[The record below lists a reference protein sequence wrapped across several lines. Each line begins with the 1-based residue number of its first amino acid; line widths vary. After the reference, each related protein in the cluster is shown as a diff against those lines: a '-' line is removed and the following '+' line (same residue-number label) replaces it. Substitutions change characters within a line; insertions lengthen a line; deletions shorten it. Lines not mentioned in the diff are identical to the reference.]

1 MGDGAR
7 QKASLTEIELCF
19 DILLAAVLPT
29 LVCLAK
35 CAQKKQQDFSFSRR
49 HLVVLMERYSGSC
62 TQPGV
67 PPDGE
72 RGAFG
77 SVRSHGHKGS
87 WEESESAKSAHLEP
101 DVGSDSA
108 SH

>member
-35 CAQKKQQDFSFSRR
+35 CAQKKQQDFSFSLR
-49 HLVVLMERYSGSC
+49 HLVVLMEKYSGSVHAAGFPQTLWFC
-62 TQPGV
+62 KESWTQRLLG
-67 PPDGE
+67 
-72 RGAFG
+72 R
-77 SVRSHGHKGS
+77 K
-87 WEESESAKSAHLEP
+87 
-101 DVGSDSA
+101 
-108 SH
+108 